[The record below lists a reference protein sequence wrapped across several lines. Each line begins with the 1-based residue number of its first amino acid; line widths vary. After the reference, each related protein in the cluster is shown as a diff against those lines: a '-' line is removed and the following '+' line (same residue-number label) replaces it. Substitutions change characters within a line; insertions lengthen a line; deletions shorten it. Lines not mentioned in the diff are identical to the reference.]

1 MGSSYRTAVALSSP
15 RRRQHS
21 SARLQHFGAL
31 LIIVLACF
39 PLVSAFSSSPSVRSP
54 LFSTPSRPVFT
65 DVRSIG
71 IKNKGVSCPRRS
83 LALFTKRKSSS
94 NEFDLFPNVEVS
106 TTDKLLLVV
115 MTALML
121 FGLGEL
127 MSISG
132 QGSWRYFLAG
142 GICASTSHAITT
154 PIDVVKVCLYRIM
167 IMVRLHVSDAVSRT
181 LFRLENK
188 WTRRFETPPLCKPPL
203 RLLEKKVYTRLQQD
217 WAPPLLDTC
226 LKEHSSLASM
236 KC

>member
-1 MGSSYRTAVALSSP
+1 MRSSYRKAVALSSP

-21 SARLQHFGAL
+21 SPKLHFGAL

-71 IKNKGVSCPRRS
+71 INNKGVSCSRRS
-83 LALFTKRKSSS
+83 LLALFTKRKSSS
-94 NEFDLFPNVEVS
+94 NEFDLFPNIEVS

-167 IMVRLHVSDAVSRT
+167 IMIRLHVSNVDLLTLECFCLDSKTSR
-181 LFRLENK
+181 LVPSKRD
-188 WTRRFETPPLCKPPL
+188 LC
-203 RLLEKKVYTRLQQD
+203 
-217 WAPPLLDTC
+217 
-226 LKEHSSLASM
+226 ASHLSD
-236 KC
+236 C